1 MELVGGNIL
10 NDHLIVKVNYLHVS
24 GMGGQLEFFGLWL
37 DAEYGKGRCAPSCT
51 SYQSPQ
57 LSKEEHFKYEHLEVM
72 LKNL

>member
-1 MELVGGNIL
+1 M
-10 NDHLIVKVNYLHVS
+10 KFLHVS

-37 DAEYGKGRCAPSCT
+37 DAEYGQGRCAPSCT

-72 LKNL
+72 L